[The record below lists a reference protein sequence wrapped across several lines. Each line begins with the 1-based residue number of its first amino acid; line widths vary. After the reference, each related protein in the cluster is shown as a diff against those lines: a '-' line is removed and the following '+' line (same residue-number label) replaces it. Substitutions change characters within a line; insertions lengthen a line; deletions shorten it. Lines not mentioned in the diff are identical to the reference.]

1 MSEDELARVATLEAE
16 AEELEGEWA
25 DAPEV
30 PAEVHARL
38 DAVETEL
45 GTLAD
50 RPELF
55 DPAEMA
61 IDGAFV
67 SIDRD
72 GSVRVERGFV
82 KPEDEPKAEASEDE
96 AHSARSEEHTSE
108 IQSLMR
114 HSYAVFCLKK

>member
-55 DPAEMA
+55 DPAVMA
-61 IDGAFV
+61 IAGAFV
-67 SIDRD
+67 SHDRD

-82 KPEDEPKAEASEDE
+82 KPEDAPK
-96 AHSARSEEHTSE
+96 E
-108 IQSLMR
+108 IGRESCR
-114 HSYAVFCLKK
+114 E